1 MGSHRGSEEQEG
13 DRLSAA
19 GGMSAPLRVGIIS
32 AAWGARAH
40 LPAWRSLDGIEVT
53 AICTSRPETAA
64 KAAEEFGVARAF
76 HDFREMAA
84 DPDIDIV
91 DCGTRPPLRY
101 AMVMA
106 ALGAGKHVYNGI
118 PFAKDLADA
127 RAMVG
132 AWQKAGT
139 VAVVDA
145 FMQAVPAIVQ
155 MKRMIDEG
163 WIGEIFGAD
172 IAFEAPLFSAAQ
184 TNVPSY
190 AWFADPAN
198 GASAGRNL
206 GSHML
211 HLLVHFFGPVT
222 SVASDQSLALTEW
235 PVDGIVIHPE
245 VPDRASTLLRH
256 ASGLPTRMEAN
267 WAKIGGEGFRFSVW
281 GSAGRLEARAP
292 VFPMAHDTKLFGTNN
307 PALGTSRMDE
317 IELRAEYLKVPRCRA
332 VADRPETGLLAL
344 ASIFAAMRDA
354 IDGKGTA
361 APDFAQALHVHHV
374 VEASVQAAAERRWID
389 LSA

>member
-1 MGSHRGSEEQEG
+1 M
-13 DRLSAA
+13 AVP
-19 GGMSAPLRVGIIS
+19 PLRVGIIG

-64 KAAEEFGVARAF
+64 QAATDYGVARAF

-84 DPDIDIV
+84 DPNIDIV
-91 DCGTRPPLRY
+91 DCGTRPPLRF

-127 RAMVG
+127 RAMTD
-132 AWQKAGT
+132 AWYRART

-145 FMQAVPAIVQ
+145 FMQAVPAMVQ
-155 MKRMIDEG
+155 MKAMIDAG
-163 WIGEIFGAD
+163 WIGDVFGAEV
-172 IAFEAPLFSAAQ
+172 AFEVPLFSAAQ

-190 AWFADPAN
+190 VWFADPAN

-211 HLLVHFFGPVT
+211 NLLVHFFGPVS
-222 SVASDQSLALTEW
+222 SVASDMSLALTEW
-235 PVDGIVIHPE
+235 PLDGDVIRPK
-245 VPDRASTLLRH
+245 VPDRASLLLRH
-256 ASGLPTRMEAN
+256 VSGLPTRVEAN
-267 WAKIGGEGFRFSVW
+267 WCKIGGDGFRFSAW
-281 GSAGRLEARAP
+281 GSKGRIEARAP
-292 VFPMAHDTKLFGTNN
+292 VFPMAHDTRLFGTQEA
-307 PALGTSRMDE
+307 ALGTAAMNE
-317 IELRAEYLKVPRCRA
+317 IAVASEYLTVPGCHA
-332 VADRPETGLLAL
+332 VAGRPETGLLAL

-354 IDGKGTA
+354 INGTGKAT
-361 APDFAQALHVHHV
+361 PDFAQALHVQEI
-374 VEASVQAAAERRWID
+374 VEAAALASDERRWID

>member
-1 MGSHRGSEEQEG
+1 MTNS
-13 DRLSAA
+13 
-19 GGMSAPLRVGIIS
+19 PLRVGIIS

-64 KAAEEFGVARAF
+64 KAAADFDVARAF
-76 HDFREMAA
+76 HDFRAMAA
-84 DPDIDIV
+84 DPEIDIV
-91 DCGTRPPLRY
+91 DCGTRPPLRH

-127 RAMVG
+127 RAMAA
-132 AWQKAGT
+132 AWQSAGT

-155 MKRMIDEG
+155 MKAMIDAG
-163 WIGEIFGAD
+163 WVGEVFGAD
-172 IAFEAPLFSAAQ
+172 VAFEVPLFSAAQ
-184 TNVPSY
+184 TNVPGY
-190 AWFADPAN
+190 VWFADPAN

-211 HLLVHFFGPVT
+211 HLLVHAFGPVA
-222 SVASDQSLALTEW
+222 SVTADQSLALTAW
-235 PVDGIVIHPE
+235 PVDGETVRPQ
-245 VPDRASTLLRH
+245 VPDRASLLLRH
-256 ASGLPTRMEAN
+256 ASGLPTRLEAN
-267 WAKIGGEGFRFSVW
+267 WCKIGGEGFRFSAW
-281 GSAGRLEARAP
+281 GSKGRLEARAP
-292 VFPMAHDTKLFGTNN
+292 VFPMAHDTRLFGTQD
-307 PALGTSRMDE
+307 PALGSARMKE
-317 IELRAEYLKVPRCRA
+317 IAIEPGHLAVPGCHA

-354 IDGKGTA
+354 INGKGVA
-361 APDFAQALHVHHV
+361 APDFAQALHVHEV
-374 VEASVQAAAERRWID
+374 VEAAGRAADERRWID
-389 LSA
+389 L